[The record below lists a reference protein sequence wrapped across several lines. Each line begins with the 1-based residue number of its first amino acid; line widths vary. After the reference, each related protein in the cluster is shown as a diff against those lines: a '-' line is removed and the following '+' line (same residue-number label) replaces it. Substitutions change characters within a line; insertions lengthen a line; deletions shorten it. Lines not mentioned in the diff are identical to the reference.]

1 MKKKYFI
8 NANIIDPHNSLN
20 EMGGLIIDEN
30 GKIEA
35 IGKKVNTNNIPT
47 REKIINLNGKYIF
60 PGLVDM
66 RVFVGEP
73 GYEYK
78 ENFRTLSEAA
88 LSGGVTSVVTM
99 PNTNPVIDNVSI
111 VDFLR
116 LRGKDKSKINIFP
129 TAALT
134 IGTVGENM
142 TEFGLLQSKGI
153 IGFTDG
159 VKTIQNPR
167 IMNRIMNSASDLKS
181 LIIQHAEDAE
191 LSKDGMINDG
201 IIATKLGLQGIPI
214 SAELLIIE
222 RDLTLLEYNNCRYH
236 ISQISSANSVD
247 IIRERKSKIDFSC
260 GVSINN
266 LSLNENDIGDF
277 KTFLKLSPPLR
288 TETDRNALVQ
298 GLNDETI
305 EILVNQSLLQAE
317 MGCDVLAPSDMMDG
331 RIGKIR
337 KALDKNK
344 YQSVQILSYAAKY
357 ASSFYG
363 PFRDAVGSKGALKGD
378 KKTYQMDYRNSDESL
393 REVALDIKEGAD
405 MVMVKPG
412 MPYLDIIRSIKDK
425 FKLPVLAYQVS
436 GEYSLIENAIRKKM
450 INKDAVY
457 ESLVAFKRAGANAIV
472 SYYADRL
479 DKII

>member
-20 EMGGLIIDEN
+20 EIGGIIVGEN

-35 IGKKVNTNNIPT
+35 VGKKVNTNNIPS
-47 REKIINLNGKYIF
+47 REKVIDLNGKYIF
-60 PGLVDM
+60 PGIVDM

-111 VDFLR
+111 VDFLKR
-116 LRGKDKSKINIFP
+116 RGRDKSKINIYP

-134 IGTVGENM
+134 VKAEGDNM
-142 TEFGLLQSKGI
+142 TEFGLLQNKGI

-159 VKTIQNPR
+159 LKTIQNPR
-167 IMNRIMNSASDLKS
+167 IMNRIINSASDLKS

-191 LSKDGMINDG
+191 LSKGGMINDG

-222 RDLTLLEYNNCRYH
+222 RDLTLLEYNSCRYH

-247 IIRERKSKIDFSC
+247 IIRERKNKVNFSC

-288 TETDRNALVQ
+288 TESDRNALVQ

-305 EILVNQSLLQAE
+305 DVIVSDHKPEDEENKRLTFAQAETGASGIETLLPLSLELYHNGSVELETIIKALTSKPAEIL
-317 MGCDVLAPSDMMDG
+317 
-331 RIGKIR
+331 KIN
-337 KALDKNK
+337 KGNLSTGNDADFCIVDINKPWVVKKEKLISKSKNTP
-344 YQSVQILSYAAKY
+344 IE
-357 ASSFYG
+357 
-363 PFRDAVGSKGALKGD
+363 D
-378 KKTYQMDYRNSDESL
+378 KKLQGKVISTFVNGEEL
-393 REVALDIKEGAD
+393 
-405 MVMVKPG
+405 
-412 MPYLDIIRSIKDK
+412 
-425 FKLPVLAYQVS
+425 FKS
-436 GEYSLIENAIRKKM
+436 E
-450 INKDAVY
+450 
-457 ESLVAFKRAGANAIV
+457 
-472 SYYADRL
+472 
-479 DKII
+479 

>member
-20 EMGGLIIDEN
+20 EIGGIIIGEN

-35 IGKKVNTNNIPT
+35 VGKKVNTNNIPS
-47 REKIINLNGKYIF
+47 REKVIDLNGKYIF
-60 PGLVDM
+60 PGIVDM

-111 VDFLR
+111 VDFLKR
-116 LRGKDKSKINIFP
+116 RGRDKSKINIYP

-134 IGTVGENM
+134 VKAEGENM

-222 RDLTLLEYNNCRYH
+222 RDLTLLEYNSCRYH

-247 IIRERKSKIDFSC
+247 IIRERKNKVNFSC

-305 EILVNQSLLQAE
+305 DVIVSDHKPEDEENKRLTFAQAETGASGIETLLPLSLELYHNGSVELETIIKALTSKPAEILKINKGNLS
-317 MGCDVLAPSDMMDG
+317 
-331 RIGKIR
+331 IGNNADFCIVDINKPWVVR
-337 KALDKNK
+337 KEKLISKSKNTP
-344 YQSVQILSYAAKY
+344 IE
-357 ASSFYG
+357 
-363 PFRDAVGSKGALKGD
+363 D
-378 KKTYQMDYRNSDESL
+378 KKLQGKVISTFVNGEEL
-393 REVALDIKEGAD
+393 
-405 MVMVKPG
+405 
-412 MPYLDIIRSIKDK
+412 
-425 FKLPVLAYQVS
+425 FKS
-436 GEYSLIENAIRKKM
+436 E
-450 INKDAVY
+450 
-457 ESLVAFKRAGANAIV
+457 
-472 SYYADRL
+472 
-479 DKII
+479 